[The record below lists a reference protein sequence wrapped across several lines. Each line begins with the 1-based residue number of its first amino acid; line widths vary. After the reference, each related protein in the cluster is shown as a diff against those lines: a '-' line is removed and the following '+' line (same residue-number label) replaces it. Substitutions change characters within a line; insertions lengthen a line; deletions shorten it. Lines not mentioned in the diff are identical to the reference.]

1 MEAITMRANNAHPMQ
16 KLSLIERLR
25 LATPMILFVAF
36 YTALC
41 GFNFGFDV
49 GNFAGVQAMQHFA
62 KKFGQLDSKTG
73 LYFLSSY
80 LSSVMT
86 ATPFIGKLIG
96 ALVCGPICERWGR
109 RTALAG
115 LACISVVGV
124 TLQTSATT
132 AVQFTIG
139 RIVNFAMTGF
149 CIIVVPVYQAECT
162 PPQLRGLTTSM
173 MQMMIVLGQ
182 LVSSLIN
189 LGTKSIPS
197 DASWRIPV
205 GLQLVTPALLLALW
219 PLIPESPRWLL
230 ARNREGDAKE
240 SLRALHKGRLSEG
253 DLRESLQTLRKNL
266 ADTQKGPW
274 REMFEGKNR
283 IRTFIAVMAMVGQ
296 QITGQAFVSQYAAVF
311 YQRNGFASQALLFTM
326 LSNVAGMG
334 GNPFWAL
341 DHRPILL
348 IGGFLMGA
356 FLYIVGIVST
366 VHHPSHDTRNML
378 VAAITLFSMAYHMSW
393 APVSYIIVGEVAH
406 TRVREK
412 TSLLACS
419 ISIVITFLTS
429 FTMPYLINPG
439 YAGLGGKVGFVYGSL
454 CFAITVVA
462 YLCMPEMKGRTLE
475 EIDALFEAGVPL
487 RHFCDTILP
496 ADSGRTSDSE
506 ELKSEKAKTVTM

>member
-1 MEAITMRANNAHPMQ
+1 
-16 KLSLIERLR
+16 
-25 LATPMILFVAF
+25 
-36 YTALC
+36 
-41 GFNFGFDV
+41 
-49 GNFAGVQAMQHFA
+49 
-62 KKFGQLDSKTG
+62 
-73 LYFLSSY
+73 
-80 LSSVMT
+80 MT

-132 AVQFTIG
+132 TVQFTIG

-197 DASWRIPV
+197 DASWRVPV
-205 GLQLVTPALLLALW
+205 GLQLVTPALLLVLW

-253 DLRESLQTLRKNL
+253 DLRESLQTLRENL

-283 IRTFIAVMAMVGQ
+283 VRTFIAVMAMVGQ

-334 GNPFWAL
+334 GNVIAWSL
-341 DHRPILL
+341 VDG
-348 IGGFLMGA
+348 IG
-356 FLYIVGIVST
+356 
-366 VHHPSHDTRNML
+366 RR
-378 VAAITLFSMAYHMSW
+378 
-393 APVSYIIVGEVAH
+393 SYIIVGEVAH

-412 TSLLACS
+412 TSLLACG

-454 CFAITVVA
+454 CFAITVVS

-475 EIDALFEAGVPL
+475 EIDALFEAVVPL
-487 RHFCDTILP
+487 RHFCDTVLP
-496 ADSGRTSDSE
+496 ANSGRTSDSE
-506 ELKSEKAKTVTM
+506 ELKSEKAKRSPCKEASGRSSGPGEL

>member
-1 MEAITMRANNAHPMQ
+1 
-16 KLSLIERLR
+16 
-25 LATPMILFVAF
+25 
-36 YTALC
+36 
-41 GFNFGFDV
+41 
-49 GNFAGVQAMQHFA
+49 
-62 KKFGQLDSKTG
+62 
-73 LYFLSSY
+73 
-80 LSSVMT
+80 MT

-109 RTALAG
+109 RTALGG

-132 AVQFTIG
+132 TVQFTIG
-139 RIVNFAMTGF
+139 PAGAHDVDDADDD
-149 CIIVVPVYQAECT
+149 CVV
-162 PPQLRGLTTSM
+162 
-173 MQMMIVLGQ
+173 
-182 LVSSLIN
+182 VSSLIN

-240 SLRALHKGRLSEG
+240 SLRALHSGCLSEG
-253 DLRESLQTLRKNL
+253 DLRESLQTLRENL

-274 REMFEGKNR
+274 REMFDGKNR
-283 IRTFIAVMAMVGQ
+283 IRTFVAVMAMVGQ

-326 LSNVAGMG
+326 LSNIAGMG
-334 GNPFWAL
+334 GNVIAWSL
-341 DHRPILL
+341 VDG
-348 IGGFLMGA
+348 IG
-356 FLYIVGIVST
+356 
-366 VHHPSHDTRNML
+366 RR
-378 VAAITLFSMAYHMSW
+378 
-393 APVSYIIVGEVAH
+393 SYIIVGEVAH

-429 FTMPYLINPG
+429 FTMPYLINPSH
-439 YAGLGGKVGFVYGSL
+439 AGLGGKVGFLYGSL

-462 YLCMPEMKGRTLE
+462 YLGMPEMKGRTLE

-487 RHFCDTILP
+487 RRFCDTVLP
-496 ADSGRTSDSE
+496 APSEGSGQTSDSE
-506 ELKSEKAKTVTM
+506 ERKSEKAETVTV

>member
-1 MEAITMRANNAHPMQ
+1 MTT
-16 KLSLIERLR
+16 
-25 LATPMILFVAF
+25 TPL
-36 YTALC
+36 
-41 GFNFGFDV
+41 
-49 GNFAGVQAMQHFA
+49 
-62 KKFGQLDSKTG
+62 
-73 LYFLSSY
+73 
-80 LSSVMT
+80 
-86 ATPFIGKLIG
+86 IGKLIG
-96 ALVCGPICERWGR
+96 AL
-109 RTALAG
+109 
-115 LACISVVGV
+115 
-124 TLQTSATT
+124 TSATT
-132 AVQFTIG
+132 TVQFTIG

-162 PPQLRGLTTSM
+162 PPQLRGLTTST

-240 SLRALHKGRLSEG
+240 SLRALHSGRLSEG
-253 DLRESLQTLRKNL
+253 DLRESLQTLRENL
-266 ADTQKGPW
+266 ADAQKGPW
-274 REMFEGKNR
+274 REIFDGKNR
-283 IRTFIAVMAMVGQ
+283 IRTFVAVMATVGQ

-311 YQRNGFASQALLFTM
+311 YPRNGFASQALLFTM

-334 GNPFWAL
+334 GNVIAWSL
-341 DHRPILL
+341 VDG
-348 IGGFLMGA
+348 IG
-356 FLYIVGIVST
+356 
-366 VHHPSHDTRNML
+366 RR
-378 VAAITLFSMAYHMSW
+378 
-393 APVSYIIVGEVAH
+393 SYIIVGEVAH

-419 ISIVITFLTS
+419 ISIVITFLSS

-454 CFAITVVA
+454 CFATTVVA
-462 YLCMPEMKGRTLE
+462 YLCMLEMKGRTLE

-487 RHFCDTILP
+487 RHFRDAVLP
-496 ADSGRTSDSE
+496 ASSVRMSDSE
-506 ELKSEKAKTVTM
+506 ELKSEKAETITM